1 MRKRVRVNQLRVG
14 MYVED
19 VETSEQQK
27 ALRFRPFLISS
38 AGQIEEIMA
47 SRVMTIVID
56 IAKGVDVEG
65 TTSPPRHSGR
75 ITFYAKLNATFSAGD
90 LKRARR
96 CIEDTRPQI
105 RQMLSDARIN
115 SSFASDAANAAVER
129 IMSEAFANTGALVA
143 VAKLKE
149 KDELTF
155 LHSLAVSALM
165 ITFGRSLGHRE
176 EDVRT
181 LGLGGLVHDLGK
193 MSLPDEILKKSGK
206 LTAAEMDLVRG
217 HPERGYEMISKAGR
231 VPQQVLDVCRYHH
244 EKYDGSGYIAR
255 LAGKQIPYV
264 ARLAAICD
272 VYEALTT
279 IRPYKH
285 AFSQSEAINVM
296 LSSPG
301 HFDSHLLSAFISK
314 MVISGTLH

>member
-14 MYVED
+14 MYIED
-19 VETSEQQK
+19 VEFSEQQD
-27 ALRFRPFLISS
+27 ALRFKPFLISS
-38 AGQIEEIMA
+38 ARQVETMMGR
-47 SRVMTIVID
+47 RVMSVVID
-56 IAKGVDVEG
+56 VGKGADVVGSTLPPQQNDRIAFDADL
-65 TTSPPRHSGR
+65 T
-75 ITFYAKLNATFSAGD
+75 ATFSTDD
-90 LKRARR
+90 LMKARQ
-96 CIEDTRPQI
+96 CIDDTRPQI
-105 RQMLSDARIN
+105 RQMLADARIK
-115 SSFASDAANAAVER
+115 SSFASDAANSAVER
-129 IMSEAFANTGALVA
+129 IMSEAFANAGALIA

-165 ITFGRSLGHRE
+165 IAFGRGLGHRE

-193 MSLPDEILKKSGK
+193 MSLPEGILKKSGE

-217 HPERGYEMISKAGR
+217 HPERGYEMISKAGQ
-231 VPQQVLDVCRYHH
+231 VPQQVLDICRYHH
-244 EKYDGSGYIAR
+244 EKYDGSGYSSR
-255 LAGKQIPYV
+255 LVGNHIPYV

-279 IRPYKH
+279 IRPYKR
-285 AFSQSEAINVM
+285 AYSQAEAINMMV
-296 LSSPG
+296 SSPG
-301 HFDSHLLSAFISK
+301 HFDSRLLSAFMSK